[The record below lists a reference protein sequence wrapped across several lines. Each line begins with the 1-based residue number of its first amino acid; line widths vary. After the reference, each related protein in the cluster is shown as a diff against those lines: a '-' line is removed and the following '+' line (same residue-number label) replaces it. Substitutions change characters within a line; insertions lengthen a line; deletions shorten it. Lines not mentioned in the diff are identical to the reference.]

1 MSADKNTALLILAAG
16 NSSRLGQ
23 PKQQLRFKGKSLLE
37 RAVQAGLDSPCQSTL
52 VVLGAYHDEILQH
65 SDLKQARVL
74 VHQDWKRGMGSSIKA
89 GLREML
95 NEENPDQII
104 IMLCDQPF
112 VDDKLLT
119 RLINKQQE
127 TGLGIIAS
135 TYGDTVGVPVL
146 FDRRYFPLL
155 LEMKDPEGAKKTI
168 EKLPEAL
175 ALVPFEQGN
184 IDIDTADDYRQLVE
198 KNEVG

>member
-1 MSADKNTALLILAAG
+1 MSTDKNTALIILAAG

-23 PKQQLRFKGKSLLE
+23 PKQQLKFEGSSLLE

-52 VVLGAYHDEILQH
+52 VVLGAYSDQILLH
-65 SDLKQARVL
+65 SDLKSTKVL
-74 VHQDWKRGMGSSIKA
+74 LHQDWKHGMGSSIKT
-89 GLREML
+89 GLKKL
-95 NEENPDQII
+95 LKEENPDQII

-112 VDDKLLT
+112 VDGKLLT
-119 RLINKQQE
+119 HLINKQQE
-127 TGLGIIAS
+127 MGRGIIAC

-155 LEMKDPEGAKKTI
+155 LEMEDSEGAKKII

-184 IDIDTADDYRQLVE
+184 IDIDTADDYRQLVG
-198 KNEVG
+198 KGIR